1 MEKFTQNNKI
11 GLYIGR
17 FQPFHLGHRYVIQE
31 ALRQC
36 DHLIIAIGSAQES
49 RTAKNPFSVY
59 ERMEFI
65 YNSLK
70 VEFPISYLRC
80 SIIPILD
87 REEKSDDSS
96 WGEYLI
102 KEVYRQTKKLPD
114 ICFTGEEQI
123 RQHWFDTVD
132 IEEVAIDRSD
142 IPVSATMV
150 RAAARSYNESLFR
163 QLVPRPMRQY
173 WRKICEVINNVG
185 EDT

>member
-1 MEKFTQNNKI
+1 MVKSTQNKI

-36 DHLIIAIGSAQES
+36 GHLIIAIGSAQES
-49 RTAKNPFSVY
+49 GTEKNPFSVY
-59 ERMEFI
+59 RRMEFI
-65 YNSLK
+65 YNSLRI
-70 VEFPISYLRC
+70 EFPISYLRTT
-80 SIIPILD
+80 IIPIND
-87 REEKSDDSS
+87 REEKSDNSS

-102 KEVYRQTKKLPD
+102 KEVYRQTKMLPD
-114 ICFTGEEQI
+114 VYFTGEEQV

-132 IEEVAIDRSD
+132 IEEVVIDRSD

-150 RAAARSYNESLFR
+150 RAAARSRDESYFR

-173 WRKICEVINNVG
+173 WQEICEVINNVG
-185 EDT
+185 KDT